1 MANPQL
7 AATTRTEFGKGASRR
22 ARRAGQ
28 IPAVLYGHG
37 TDPVHLSLPGQETFL
52 ILREANVLLEIAV
65 DGAEPIMALPK
76 QIQRDVITGAVDH
89 VDLLLVKK
97 GEKVTVEV
105 AILLVGAAERGAL
118 VMQDLQTLKV
128 HVPATHIPADIE
140 VSIEGLVIGDQVFV
154 RDIKLPA
161 DVEALDD
168 PELLVVNVVAPAVEA
183 EAAEEEAAEAEAAE
197 EA

>member
-1 MANPQL
+1 MANQL
-7 AATTRTEFGKGASRR
+7 TASTRTDFGKGA
-22 ARRAGQ
+22 ARRTRREGR

-37 TDPVHLSLPGQETFL
+37 TDPVHISLPGQETFL
-52 ILREANVLLEIAV
+52 ILREANVLLEIAI
-65 DGAEPIMALPK
+65 DGAKPVMALPK

-97 GEKVTVEV
+97 GEKVSVEV
-105 AILLVGAAERGAL
+105 AILLVGEAERGAL

-128 HVPATHIPADIE
+128 HVPATHIPSDIE
-140 VSIEGLVIGDQVFV
+140 VSIDGLVVGDQIFV

-168 PELLVVNVVAPAVEA
+168 AELLVVNVVAPAVEA
-183 EAAEEEAAEAEAAE
+183 EEPAEVAE

>member
-1 MANPQL
+1 MANQL
-7 AATTRTEFGKGASRR
+7 AATTRTEFGKGAARR
-22 ARRAGQ
+22 ARRAGL

-37 TDPVHLSLPGQETFL
+37 TDPVHISLPGQETFL
-52 ILREANVLLEIAV
+52 VLREANVLLEIAI
-65 DGAEPIMALPK
+65 DGAKPVMALPK

-105 AILLVGAAERGAL
+105 AILLVGEAERGAL
-118 VMQDLQTLKV
+118 VMQDLQSLKV
-128 HVPATHIPADIE
+128 HVPATHIPSDIE
-140 VSIEGLVIGDQVFV
+140 VSIDGLVIGDQIFV

-168 PELLVVNVVAPAVEA
+168 AELLVVNVVAPAVEV
-183 EAAEEEAAEAEAAE
+183 EAEEAAEGGAE

>member
-1 MANPQL
+1 MSDVSVL
-7 AATTRTEFGKGASRR
+7 AAQTRTEFGKGA
-22 ARRAGQ
+22 ARRTRREGR

-37 TDPVHLSLPGQETFL
+37 TDPVHISLPGQETFL
-52 ILREANVLLEIAV
+52 ILREANVLLEIAI
-65 DGAEPIMALPK
+65 DGAKPVMALPK

-97 GEKVTVEV
+97 GEKVSVEV
-105 AILLVGAAERGAL
+105 AILLVGEAERGAL

-128 HVPATHIPADIE
+128 HVPATHIPSDIE
-140 VSIEGLVIGDQVFV
+140 VSIDGLVVGDQIFV

-168 PELLVVNVVAPAVEA
+168 AELLVVNVVAPAVEA
-183 EAAEEEAAEAEAAE
+183 EEPAEVAE